1 MVLAYRSTRE
11 AGGSYDDAMAFAMM
25 AYYEERSEAYN
36 DRVAASHQVAIFISS
51 AINAD
56 LAWFWRNVK
65 KGDYWHS

>member
-1 MVLAYRSTRE
+1 
-11 AGGSYDDAMAFAMM
+11 MAFAMM
-25 AYYEERSEAYN
+25 AYYEERPEAYN
-36 DRVAASHQVAIFISS
+36 DRVAVSHQVAIFISS